1 VEPNYDPQQI
11 EAKWQQ
17 RWAEQKLFETEADAA
32 RKKYY
37 VLEMLPYPSGDIHM
51 GHVRNYS
58 IGDALARYMRM
69 KGFNVLHPIGWDA
82 FGLPAENAAIKS
94 QRHPAEFTF
103 AHIDRMR
110 AQLKR
115 LGFSYDWRREFA
127 TCVPEYYR
135 WNQWFF
141 LQMYQRGLAYRKH
154 SRVNWCPKCCTVLA
168 NEQVVDGCCWRHEDT
183 PVVEKELEQWFLK
196 ITAYA
201 DQLLDHMKLLLRW
214 PERVLAMQQN
224 WIGKSFGTEVEF
236 TVEALGRPLRV
247 FTTRVDTIFG
257 CTAVFIAPEH
267 PLVEEIIARSPSVE
281 HLLHLRSEVERVK
294 ASAVRARV
302 EVNLEKQGISTG
314 FTARN
319 PYNGES
325 VPLWVANFVLM
336 EYGTGA
342 VMAVPA
348 HDQRDFEFCTAYGL
362 PIRTVIVPA
371 RKSVRIGEMVIVRRG
386 TSRTP
391 TCDLGERRAIIREV
405 DDNSYLLDFGEDIGG
420 FGPDGRTWRVN
431 EGDFDPIESD
441 EPTAPDTPTSAYV
454 EYGRLIDSGPYT
466 GLTSQQA
473 IERMTR
479 DAEAQGFGKGTVQ
492 YRIKDWG
499 ISRQRYWG
507 TPIPMIYCGAC
518 GVVPVPEKDLPVILP
533 PHVTFTG
540 TGESPLAQV
549 PEFVRTTC
557 PQCGGPARRETDT
570 MDTFVDS
577 SWYFY
582 RYTDPKIDTAPIN
595 REKVRYWFPVDQYI
609 GGIEHAILHLIY
621 MRFFTKVMKDIG
633 LVDSPE
639 PVARL
644 FTQGMVIKDGAKMS
658 KSKGNVVDP
667 TEMCAKYG
675 ADTVRL
681 YMLFAAP
688 PEKDLEWSDAGIEGA
703 SRFLQ
708 RVYRLVGRHAG
719 SVRTVTA
726 ATTSEISDA
735 GGGPAGLSAEERRLL
750 RKAHQ
755 SLRHVTDDMEGRW
768 HFNTDI
774 AILMEF
780 VNELVEMEPG
790 LAAGSIH
797 PSVLKNALEILVL
810 LLALFSP
817 HVADELW
824 EALGHSEALLEV
836 AWPQYDAA
844 LAAEEELEI
853 PVQWN
858 GKLRARIRVP
868 AGASEDEIRR
878 RALAEPKIAQALD
891 GRQPAKVIVVAQKLV
906 NIVVK

>member
-1 VEPNYDPQQI
+1 MEPNYDPQQI
-11 EAKWQQ
+11 ESRWQQ

-141 LQMYQRGLAYRKH
+141 LQMYERGLAYRKH

-201 DQLLDHMKLLLRW
+201 DQLLDHMKDLVRW

-224 WIGKSFGTEVEF
+224 WIGKSLGTEVEF
-236 TVEALGRPLRV
+236 TVEAPVETLRRPLRV

-267 PLVEEIIARSPSVE
+267 PLVAEMIARSPSPE
-281 HLLHLRSEVERVK
+281 NLRSEVERVK

-302 EVNLEKQGISTG
+302 EVNLEKQGVFTG

-319 PYNGES
+319 PYNGGS
-325 VPLWVANFVLM
+325 VQIWVANFVLM

-371 RKSVRIGEMVIVRRG
+371 DGEALKKAEEGRGFSPAGPRPSTEINEKNIGDTLVGGAEA
-386 TSRTP
+386 P
-391 TCDLGERRAIIREV
+391 PLG
-405 DDNSYLLDFGEDIGG
+405 
-420 FGPDGRTWRVN
+420 
-431 EGDFDPIESD
+431 
-441 EPTAPDTPTSAYV
+441 AYV
-454 EYGRLIDSGPYT
+454 DYGRLVDSGPYT
-466 GLTSQQA
+466 GLTSEQA

-507 TPIPMIYCGAC
+507 TPIPMVYCDSC
-518 GVVPVPEKDLPVILP
+518 GIVPVPEKDLPVILP

-549 PEFVRTTC
+549 AEFVQTTC

-582 RYTDPKIDTAPIN
+582 RYTDPKIDTAPIS

-621 MRFFTKVMKDIG
+621 MRFFSKVMQDIG

-719 SVRTVTA
+719 SVGGVTA
-726 ATTSEISDA
+726 AITSETGDA
-735 GGGPAGLSAEERRLL
+735 ASPLSVEERRLL

-768 HFNTDI
+768 HFNTDV

-780 VNELVEMEPG
+780 VNELIEMEP
-790 LAAGSIH
+790 AVTAGSIR
-797 PSVLKNALEILVL
+797 PSALKNALETLVR

-824 EALGHSEALLEV
+824 EALGHSEPLLDV
-836 AWPQYDAA
+836 AWPAYDAA
-844 LAAEEELEI
+844 LAAEEEIEI
-853 PVQWN
+853 PVQVN

-868 AGASEDEIRR
+868 AGAPEEELRR
-878 RALAEPKIAQALD
+878 RALAEPKVRQAIE
-891 GRQPAKVIVVAQKLV
+891 GRQRVRVIVVAQKLV